1 VKKIAFTSQAQADVR
16 RLDQPTAM
24 RIFEV
29 LRRFAQ
35 SGVGDVKA
43 LKGES
48 GECRL
53 RIGDYRVRYIES
65 GETLVIKRVVHR
77 SDAYR

>member
-35 SGVGDVKA
+35 TGVGDVKA

-48 GECRL
+48 GECAIRYVSS
-53 RIGDYRVRYIES
+53 ISISGDPVS
-65 GETLVIKRVVHR
+65 GE
-77 SDAYR
+77 

>member
-1 VKKIAFTSQAQADVR
+1 VKRIAFTTQAQADVR

-24 RIFEV
+24 RIFEA

-35 SGVGDVKA
+35 TGVGDAKA
-43 LKGES
+43 LQGKS
-48 GECRL
+48 SECRL
-53 RIGDYRVRYIES
+53 RIGDYRVRYVE
-65 GETLVIKRVVHR
+65 EAQTLVIKRVLHR

>member
-24 RIFEV
+24 RIFEA
-29 LRRFAQ
+29 LRRFSQTGA
-35 SGVGDVKA
+35 GDAKA
-43 LKGES
+43 LQGES
-48 GECRL
+48 GELRL
-53 RIGDYRVRYIES
+53 RVGDYRVRYIEDAK
-65 GETLVIKRVVHR
+65 TLVIKRVLHR